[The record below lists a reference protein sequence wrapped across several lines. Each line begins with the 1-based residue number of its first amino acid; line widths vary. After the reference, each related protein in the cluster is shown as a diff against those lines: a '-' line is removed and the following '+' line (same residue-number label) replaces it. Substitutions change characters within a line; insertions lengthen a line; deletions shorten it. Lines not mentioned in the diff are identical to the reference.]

1 MKSKIM
7 WITFDLVA
15 ALVVFTGCDMATE
28 HTTITTN
35 EAIYM
40 MANQNVVI
48 VDVRTP
54 AEFSSGHIPG
64 AISLELNEIR
74 YMVNFVILDVNQT
87 ILVYCRSGVRSAE
100 ASAILAEMGYRN
112 VYDFGGILSWT
123 GDIQY

>member
-7 WITFDLVA
+7 WITFVLVA

>member
-1 MKSKIM
+1 M
-7 WITFDLVA
+7 
-15 ALVVFTGCDMATE
+15 VFAGCDTTIE
-28 HTTITTN
+28 HKTITTD

-40 MANQNVVI
+40 MATQDVLI

-74 YMVNFVILDVNQT
+74 FVVNYVIPDVNQT

-123 GDIQY
+123 GEIQY